1 MRNRK
6 DQNDILFDIFVV
18 IYVVL
23 LIITILGITNVIAVQ
38 FVNLLVSTF
47 LSVSLANSLI
57 KNADLY

>member
-6 DQNDILFDIFVV
+6 DQNDILFAILVV

-38 FVNLLVSTF
+38 FLNLLVSTF
-47 LSVSLANSLI
+47 LSVSLTNSLI

>member
-38 FVNLLVSTF
+38 FLNLLVSTF
-47 LSVSLANSLI
+47 LSVSLTNSLI

>member
-38 FVNLLVSTF
+38 FLNLLVSTF

>member
-6 DQNDILFDIFVV
+6 DQNDLLFDIFVV